1 MPLLEGH
8 FDPTLLNATVL
19 QPILRD
25 ALISAMRTDHL
36 QTIDVAQQVLDEL
49 AARKIIW

>member
-8 FDPTLLNATVL
+8 FDPTLLNAAVL
-19 QPILRD
+19 QPILRY
-25 ALISAMRTDHL
+25 AFIRAMQTDNWR
-36 QTIDVAQQVLDEL
+36 TIDIAQELLDEL